1 MLKDHL
7 ELLDLIIEEEIIEE
21 EIIEE
26 EIIEDNNQF

>member
-21 EIIEE
+21 EIIE
-26 EIIEDNNQF
+26 DNNQF